1 MPAFRSVV
9 SVLLREL
16 CELLYRFKPCGRPPG
31 GLQQLLR
38 LLWTYYGD
46 RQIVDRVMRRRRR
59 RGFLE
64 LAADECGVALAATE
78 A

>member
-1 MPAFRSVV
+1 V

-16 CELLYRFKPCGRPPG
+16 RELLYRFKPCGRPPG

-46 RQIVDRVMRRRRR
+46 RQIVDRVMWRRRRR

-64 LAADECGVALAATE
+64 VAADERGSALAATE